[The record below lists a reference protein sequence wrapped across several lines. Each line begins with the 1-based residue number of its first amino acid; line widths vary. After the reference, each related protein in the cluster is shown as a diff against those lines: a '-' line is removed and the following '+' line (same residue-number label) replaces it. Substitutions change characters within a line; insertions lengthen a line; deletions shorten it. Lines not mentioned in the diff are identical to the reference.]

1 MSKNK
6 HTASSTRWLN
16 EHFED
21 EYVKKAK
28 KLGLRS
34 RAVFKIEEI
43 NNKDKLIKS
52 IPLNLVSYLI
62 KPVDYD
68 ELTATLNDVVDRIS
82 SQKLFEDIACKNFV
96 CVNF

>member
-1 MSKNK
+1 MAKKK
-6 HTASSTRWLN
+6 HTASSQRWLD

-43 NNKDKLIKS
+43 NNKDKLIKYYIGFLS
-52 IPLNLVSYLI
+52 KILSDFYII
-62 KPVDYD
+62 K
-68 ELTATLNDVVDRIS
+68 
-82 SQKLFEDIACKNFV
+82 
-96 CVNF
+96 